1 MIKLSITCFFLLLEG
16 LGGTSLLAQ
25 TTSEISPFTIGD
37 RITLQSEK
45 LQEERILNVYLPHGY
60 SSDSAATYP
69 VIYLL
74 DGSIEED
81 FIHVAGLVQFCSYP
95 WIAHLPPSIV
105 VGIENVDRQRD
116 FTYPTDRPEYLEQ
129 VPTLGGSAA
138 FISFLREEV
147 KPFIE
152 SNYAVEG
159 KGMIIGQSLGG
170 LLASEILVRQPDLF
184 DTYLIVSPSL
194 WWDEQSL
201 FAETPVII
209 EDGINVYIAVGE
221 EGGVMKSVARK
232 LRKSTKN
239 RNNIDELHF
248 EYVKH
253 HDHADILHEAL
264 YRMFRERG
272 KSRSHP

>member
-1 MIKLSITCFFLLLEG
+1 MKIALPAIILVALSHSLMSQ
-16 LGGTSLLAQ
+16 TSAP
-25 TTSEISPFTIGD
+25 ENISPFSIGK
-37 RITLQSEK
+37 RVEIFSES
-45 LQEERILNVYLPHGY
+45 LQENRFLNIYLPHAY
-60 SSDSAATYP
+60 SPDSTIAYQ

-74 DGSIEED
+74 DGSADED
-81 FIHVAGLVQFCSYP
+81 FIHVAGLIQFCSYP

-116 FTYPTDRPEYLEQ
+116 FTYPTDREDYLEQ

-138 FISFLREEV
+138 FISFLQEEV
-147 KPFIE
+147 KPYIE

-184 DTYLIVSPSL
+184 DTYMIVSPSL

-201 FAETPVII
+201 FEETPAPITSEI
-209 EDGINVYIAVGE
+209 EVYIAVGE
-221 EGGVMKSVARK
+221 EGRVMKSVAKK
-232 LRKSTKN
+232 LYKSSKN
-239 RNNIDELHF
+239 RNNIDALHF
-248 EYVKH
+248 EFVKH

-264 YRMFRERG
+264 YRMFRQRG
-272 KSRSHP
+272 KSQPQP